1 MQLERREHLPQRVLV
16 DIIDMKI
23 PGFQTM
29 VEQIE
34 TRCPGDMI
42 VLTDVPCNLLG
53 TPKNHALL
61 MRLVYAIAAARE
73 VDDERGK
80 EDGQITQVLEILY
93 RIVDLELQ
101 RSVSGA
107 NAKW

>member
-1 MQLERREHLPQRVLV
+1 MNMQLQHHEHLPQRVLV
-16 DIIDMKI
+16 DIIDTKI

-29 VEQIE
+29 IEQIE
-34 TRCPGDMI
+34 MHRPGDVI
-42 VLTDVPCNLLG
+42 VLADVPRNLSG

-73 VDDERGK
+73 VDAERGK

-93 RIVDLELQ
+93 SIVDLELQ
-101 RSVSGA
+101 RSV
-107 NAKW
+107 